1 MKSVIQNAQQG
12 LVLLEIVIG
21 LLILAII
28 LPLLVPN
35 WPEIVGRNI
44 SDRTIAETNTIWD
57 AARTFYATN
66 GEFPDQANNC
76 ADSLTVLEA
85 GGFIGNVGPNNAWG
99 NAITTTCAPGDPA
112 MSVEQAIPADWQ
124 SYVLGQLAA
133 SADINVTDIST
144 VIAAPG
150 TSAQAFTQLS
160 RVAVAGRPELN
171 RMETDLDMNGNDI
184 NNLQD
189 LTANGTITADDVELS
204 STGTK
209 LSELGRWD
217 VYTGGDPITK
227 PSCPAGGTPDLNII
241 PVRVCTD
248 PGSTLPIE
256 RLDFQVTDTGGGTWT
271 VVPEIF
277 AQDSF
282 YYPTNDACST
292 FKVQPIC
299 R

>member
-1 MKSVIQNAQQG
+1 MKFGIRKPQQG

-21 LLILAII
+21 LLILGII

-57 AARTFYATN
+57 AARNFYAIN

-99 NAITTTCAPGDPA
+99 NAISTTCAPGDPA
-112 MSVEQAIPADWQ
+112 MSVEQAIPEDWQ
-124 SYVLGQLAA
+124 GYVLGQLAA

-150 TSAQAFTQLS
+150 TSAQTFTQLS

-171 RMETDLDMNGNDI
+171 RMETDLDMDGNSI
-184 NNLQD
+184 TNLQD
-189 LTANGTITADDVELS
+189 LTATGTITADDVELS

-209 LSELGRWD
+209 LSEIGRWD
-217 VYTGGDPITK
+217 IYTGGDFI
-227 PSCPAGGTPDLNII
+227 PD
-241 PVRVCTD
+241 RK
-248 PGSTLPIE
+248 S
-256 RLDFQVTDTGGGTWT
+256 
-271 VVPEIF
+271 VV
-277 AQDSF
+277 
-282 YYPTNDACST
+282 
-292 FKVQPIC
+292 
-299 R
+299 

>member
-1 MKSVIQNAQQG
+1 MKSIIQKSQEG

-57 AARTFYATN
+57 AARNFYATN
-66 GEFPDQANNC
+66 GEFPDQVNSCAN
-76 ADSLTVLEA
+76 SLNVLDA
-85 GGFIGNVGPNNAWG
+85 GGFIGNVGPSNAWG
-99 NAITTTCAPGDPA
+99 NAITTSCAPGAPA
-112 MSVEQAIPADWQ
+112 MSIEQAIPADWQ

-133 SADINVTDIST
+133 SADVNATDIST
-144 VIAAPG
+144 VVAAPG
-150 TSAQAFTQLS
+150 TSAQTFTQLS

-171 RMETDLDMNGNDI
+171 RMETDLNMNGNDI
-184 NNLQD
+184 DNVQD

-209 LSELGRWD
+209 LSELGRWT
-217 VYTGGDPITK
+217 VYTGNDFIPK
-227 PSCPAGGTPDLNII
+227 PSCPAGSSPDLNIL
-241 PVRVCTD
+241 PVRVCTN
-248 PGSTLPIE
+248 PFSTLPIE
-256 RLDFQVTDTGGGTWT
+256 RLDFSISNFSTGWR

-282 YYPTNDACST
+282 YRPTADSCST
-292 FKVQPIC
+292 FKVQTIC